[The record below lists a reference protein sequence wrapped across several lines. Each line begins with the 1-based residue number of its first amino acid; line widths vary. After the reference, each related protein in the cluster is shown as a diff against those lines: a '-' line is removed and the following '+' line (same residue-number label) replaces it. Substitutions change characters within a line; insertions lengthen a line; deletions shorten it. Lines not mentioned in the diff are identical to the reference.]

1 MRTALV
7 TGSAKGIGRAI
18 ALALARDGFRVA
30 VHYRSSQ
37 AEAQATVAA
46 IRAAGGTAEAFAA
59 DLAWNG
65 QSGGADAP
73 VRADPAAALVAAV
86 EAWSGPSGLHTL
98 VCNAGIIKS
107 QLIAFTRFEE
117 WRDVMTANL
126 DSAFLLTKTV
136 ARLMARRKAGRIIY
150 ISSDAGL
157 LGDLMRAAYS
167 ASKAGLFGLAK
178 TAARELAASNVTVN
192 AVAPGIITT
201 DMTADIP
208 ETRRAKQLDA
218 IPLARFGTPEE
229 VAGCVSFLASDAAGW
244 ITGQTL
250 CVDGGLCM
258 RA

>member
-1 MRTALV
+1 MKTALV
-7 TGSAKGIGRAI
+7 TGAAKGIGRAI
-18 ALALARDGFRVA
+18 ALALARDGFQVA
-30 VHYRSSQ
+30 VHYRASQ
-37 AEAQATVAA
+37 TEAATVVAD
-46 IRAAGGTAEAFAA
+46 IRAAGGAAETFAA
-59 DLAWNG
+59 DLADPA
-65 QSGGADAP
+65 QADA
-73 VRADPAAALVAAV
+73 LVKAV
-86 EAWSGPSGLHTL
+86 EQHLGPVHTL
-98 VCNAGIIKS
+98 VHNAGILKGT
-107 QLIAFTRFEE
+107 LIALSKFDE
-117 WRDVMTANL
+117 WREVMAANL
-126 DSAFLLTKTV
+126 DAAFALTKAV
-136 ARLMARRKAGRIIY
+136 SRGMARRRAGRIVY

-167 ASKAGLFGLAK
+167 ASKAGLLGLAK

-208 ETRRAKQLDA
+208 ESRRAKQLDA

>member
-7 TGSAKGIGRAI
+7 TGSGKGIGRAI

-37 AEAQATVAA
+37 ADAQATVAA
-46 IRAAGGTAEAFAA
+46 IRADGGEAELFAA
-59 DLAWNG
+59 DLA
-65 QSGGADAP
+65 DA
-73 VRADPAAALVAAV
+73 AQAAELVKAV
-86 EAWSGPSGLHTL
+86 ELQCGPIHTL

-107 QLIAFTRFEE
+107 QLLAFTTHEE
-117 WRDVMTANL
+117 WREVMAANL
-126 DSAFLLTKTV
+126 DAAFLLTKAV
-136 ARLMARRKAGRIIY
+136 ARPMARRKAGRIIY
-150 ISSDAGL
+150 ISSAAGL
-157 LGDLMRAAYS
+157 MGDLMRAAYS
-167 ASKAGLFGLAK
+167 ASKAGLLGLAK

-208 ETRRAKQLDA
+208 ETRRVKQLDA

-250 CVDGGLCM
+250 CVDGGLHM
-258 RA
+258 KN